1 LLDESNGVQAT
12 WQHMTTHSVS
22 LTDMLSL
29 TFRQFLELG
38 VLIQQ
43 TDVGFAPP
51 HLSVLVILIVMLIL
65 T

>member
-1 LLDESNGVQAT
+1 LLDKSNGVQAT
-12 WQHMTTHSVS
+12 WQRMPMHNVP
-22 LTDMLSL
+22 LTDVPSL

-51 HLSVLVILIVMLIL
+51 HLSVLVILVVMLIL

>member
-1 LLDESNGVQAT
+1 
-12 WQHMTTHSVS
+12 MP
-22 LTDMLSL
+22 SL

-51 HLSVLVILIVMLIL
+51 HLSVLVILVVVLIL